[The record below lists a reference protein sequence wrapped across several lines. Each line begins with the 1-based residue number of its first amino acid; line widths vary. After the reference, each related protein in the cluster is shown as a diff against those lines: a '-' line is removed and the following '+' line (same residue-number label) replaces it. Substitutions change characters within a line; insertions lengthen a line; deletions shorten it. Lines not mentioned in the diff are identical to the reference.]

1 MELNS
6 CWANFCAVKIAAVM
20 MHVMYIHC
28 HLRKGKY
35 DLVVAEARDLVTISG
50 SPWPFSSVEVLMILI
65 PGGAKAMV

>member
-20 MHVMYIHC
+20 MHVMHVHF

-35 DLVVAEARDLVTISG
+35 DLVVAETRDTVTIFG
-50 SPWPFSSVEVLMILI
+50 SSWSFSSAEVLMSLI
-65 PGGAKAMV
+65 PAGAKALM

>member
-28 HLRKGKY
+28 HLHKGKY
-35 DLVVAEARDLVTISG
+35 DLVVAETRDTVTIFGLS
-50 SPWPFSSVEVLMILI
+50 WCSSSAELLMTLI
-65 PGGAKAMV
+65 PAAAKAVV